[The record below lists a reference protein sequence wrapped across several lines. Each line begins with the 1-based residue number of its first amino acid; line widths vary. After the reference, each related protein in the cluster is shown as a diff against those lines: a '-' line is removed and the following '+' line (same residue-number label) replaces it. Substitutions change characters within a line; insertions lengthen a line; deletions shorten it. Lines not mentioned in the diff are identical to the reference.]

1 MTPNIIDNFLDPR
14 EFDYVKNAF
23 SNLEY
28 SPVPGASGKELDE
41 DIPHWNYYSVKMI
54 YLDDEPVNETWGVIK
69 DIFLPKFHLA
79 CQYKTMFRVKVNFY
93 PYGETFHRHP
103 YHIDQDFSHQG
114 AIFALNTC
122 NGFTEFEDGTK
133 IDSVENRLFLFD
145 PSIKHRSTNTTNAM
159 GRFNINFNFF

>member
-14 EFDYVKNAF
+14 EFDYVKSAF

-41 DIPHWNYYSVKMI
+41 EIPHWNYYSVKMI
-54 YLDDEPVNETWGVIK
+54 YHNDEPVNETWGVIK
-69 DIFLPKFHLA
+69 DVFLPKFHLA

-133 IDSVENRLFLFD
+133 IDSVENRIVFLD
-145 PSIKHRSTNTTNAM
+145 ASTSHNSTTTTTDIGRYNIK
-159 GRFNINFNFF
+159 FNFI